1 MSTLKYS
8 IPLEQINEG
17 CEVKSFIIIDNI
29 EKKWYDEQRFLSLY
43 DREARASIDEQI
55 EGEVEKDEIQ
65 FLLKQVFAEANLT
78 DAECRQLLSNV
89 LKDRKSV
96 KDAHGFFKL
105 PDTAPELYEN
115 RKRPESPVDFYN
127 RIWRRYEEAG
137 LLFQSD
143 LRRLDSKLIP
153 AIHTFCSRK
162 GLEARDH
169 LPPSQAEKTKTL
181 AKAGDR
187 HARQLLKTYSQR
199 AQSRESKPDA
209 AP

>member
-17 CEVKSFIIIDNI
+17 CEVKSFIIIDNV

-43 DREARASIDEQI
+43 DREALASIDEQI
-55 EGEVEKDEIQ
+55 EGEVERDEIQ

-89 LKDRKSV
+89 LKDRKAV
-96 KDAHGFFKL
+96 KETHGFFKL
-105 PDTAPELYEN
+105 PDIAPELYEN
-115 RKRPESPVDFYN
+115 RERPESPIAFYD
-127 RIWRRYEEAG
+127 RVWRRYTEAG

-153 AIHTFCSRK
+153 AIHTFCSRN
-162 GLEARDH
+162 GMEARDH

-187 HARQLLKTYSQR
+187 HARRLLKSYNQR
-199 AQSRESKPDA
+199 AQRRGSEPDA
-209 AP
+209 SP